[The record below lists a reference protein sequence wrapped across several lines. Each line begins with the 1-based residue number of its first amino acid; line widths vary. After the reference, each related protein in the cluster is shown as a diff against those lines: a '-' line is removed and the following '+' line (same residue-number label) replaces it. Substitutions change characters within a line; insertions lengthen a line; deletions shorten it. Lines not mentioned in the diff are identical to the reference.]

1 MEVNKVNIT
10 NNLHYNGIFMYYLII
25 SLNSKVILLQN
36 IKQMIS
42 YW

>member
-10 NNLHYNGIFMYYLII
+10 NNLHYNRIFMYYLTI

-36 IKQMIS
+36 IRQMIS